1 MCADRA
7 WQDAFGGRCF
17 AGCVGV
23 ERTLPGCPVPNLFF
37 GLFFGSLKIISSIHS
52 QVTKVFCSWGFMDS
66 MVSWY

>member
-23 ERTLPGCPVPNLFF
+23 ERTLPGCPVPFTCFEHKTALALGRSRCERRKKNVAF
-37 GLFFGSLKIISSIHS
+37 GLSL
-52 QVTKVFCSWGFMDS
+52 GL
-66 MVSWY
+66 